1 MKALVASA
9 LLVALSG
16 VPAIVEAN
24 PSRGPAMAIAEAP
37 RRQPAQPAPVGAPP
51 SDVSDY
57 AAREATAPELGK
69 FTGGGSGIYI
79 GGSTV
84 VVVLLIV
91 LIVILI

>member
-16 VPAIVEAN
+16 VPAIVEAT
-24 PSRGPAMAIAEAP
+24 PSRGPATAVAAAP
-37 RRQPAQPAPVGAPP
+37 NRQPAQPAPVGAP
-51 SDVSDY
+51 SGDVSDY
-57 AAREATAPELGK
+57 AAREAAAPELGK
-69 FTGGGSGIYI
+69 FIGGGNGIYI